1 MVNSFSPLSVE
12 SKEKRFQN
20 AFRLPHLCACSL
32 QTNSFFL
39 YFSFPLLFDFSPL
52 CELSSIYNPHRTQKK
67 RKKKSAA
74 VSPCIVVSY
83 FSLHGD
89 RSSSSLL
96 SSFVFISL
104 VQPCSYKRTF
114 SPFAPTLFFF
124 FSVVVACACY
134 SDVGCTCD
142 SALISSE
149 RPPFLLFRT
158 FFFLLLTS
166 FFYFCFPTVCLSGVF
181 AS

>member
-124 FSVVVACACY
+124 SRLLSLAPVILTWGVRATVPSSLVNALRSYFFALFFSCF
-134 SDVGCTCD
+134 S
-142 SALISSE
+142 
-149 RPPFLLFRT
+149 PPFSIFAFPLF
-158 FFFLLLTS
+158 
-166 FFYFCFPTVCLSGVF
+166 V
-181 AS
+181 